1 MRYNRANFDR
11 IPDTFNRDTGLGFN
25 KDALM
30 SIRCIFT
37 PALAILALHAQAQAQ
52 VDPAPVKLGGFE
64 LIPTLSVD
72 ELYDDNITMAN
83 DKTAYT
89 KAIKSWVTVV
99 APELQ
104 VGFKTDKSEYNLG
117 YKLVVGHYS
126 SSRDDDYVDHFTNA
140 DAAWQLNGRN
150 KVAVRGHYDR
160 AHEDRGSDTSGII
173 AFALQEPDEYK
184 AETLGATYTFGAE
197 TTPGQVVVDIENYDK
212 EYTNH
217 RSGILS
223 TRGRD
228 RTNLKSTGT
237 FYWAVSP
244 ATKVLFE
251 AEYTDIDYSLSS
263 STRDSR
269 LLRGFMGATWDITG
283 KTTGTVKLGF
293 QDRNFNSA
301 NREDYDASSWDVE
314 MSWSP
319 KTYSTFTVSTAR
331 APYESAGLGD
341 FIDTE
346 DVTLGWQHGWNKKIT
361 SSIYVKSMTENYV
374 DSFNNRDDESINAGV
389 SLAYAIKR
397 WANIR
402 IAYDYSDRN
411 SGVDVFDF
419 DLNSYDYVRNKFTI
433 GVDLSL

>member
-1 MRYNRANFDR
+1 
-11 IPDTFNRDTGLGFN
+11 
-25 KDALM
+25 M
-30 SIRCIFT
+30 SIRFLFT
-37 PALAILALHAQAQAQ
+37 FALPILAAHTQAQ

-64 LIPTLSVD
+64 LIPTISVD
-72 ELYDDNITMAN
+72 ELHDDNITMAN

-89 KAIKSWVTVV
+89 QAIESWVTVA

-117 YKLVVGHYS
+117 YKLVAGRYS

-140 DAAWQLNGRN
+140 DATWNLNRRN
-150 KVAVRGHYDR
+150 KVSVRGNYDR

-197 TTPGQVVVDIENYDK
+197 TTPGQVVVDIEHYDK

-237 FYWAVSP
+237 FYWAVSS
-244 ATKVLFE
+244 ATKVLVE

-269 LLRGFMGATWDITG
+269 LMRGFVGATWDITG

-293 QDRNFNSA
+293 QDRDFDSE
-301 NREDYDASSWDVE
+301 NREDYDGSSWDVA

-319 KTYSTFTVSTAR
+319 KTYSTFTLSTAR
-331 APYESAGLGD
+331 TPYESAGLGD

-346 DVTLGWQHGWNKKIT
+346 DITLGWKHGWNEKLI
-361 SSIYVKSMTENYV
+361 SSIYVKAMNENYV
-374 DSFNNRDDESINAGV
+374 NSFNNRDDDSMNAGL

-397 WANIR
+397 WANVR
-402 IAYDYSDRN
+402 IAYDYSDRDSSAEGLN
-411 SGVDVFDF
+411 LDI
-419 DLNSYDYVRNKFTI
+419 NSYDFDRNKFTI

>member
-1 MRYNRANFDR
+1 
-11 IPDTFNRDTGLGFN
+11 
-25 KDALM
+25 M
-30 SIRCIFT
+30 SIRFLFT
-37 PALAILALHAQAQAQ
+37 FALPILAAHTEAQ

-64 LIPTLSVD
+64 LIPTISVD
-72 ELYDDNITMAN
+72 ELHDDNITMAN
-83 DKTAYT
+83 DKTTYT
-89 KAIKSWVTVV
+89 QAIESWVTVA

-117 YKLVVGHYS
+117 YKLVAGRYS

-140 DAAWQLNGRN
+140 DATWNLNRRN
-150 KVAVRGHYDR
+150 KVSVRGNYDR

-197 TTPGQVVVDIENYDK
+197 TTPGQVVVDLENYDK

-237 FYWAVSP
+237 FYWAVSS
-244 ATKVLFE
+244 ATKVLVE

-269 LLRGFMGATWDITG
+269 LMRGFVGATWDITG

-293 QDRNFNSA
+293 QDRDFDSE
-301 NREDYDASSWDVE
+301 NREDYDGSSWDVA

-319 KTYSTFTVSTAR
+319 KTYSTFTLSTAR
-331 APYESAGLGD
+331 TPYESAGLGD

-346 DVTLGWQHGWNKKIT
+346 DITLGWKHGWNEKLI
-361 SSIYVKSMTENYV
+361 SSIYVKSMNENYV
-374 DSFNNRDDESINAGV
+374 NSFNNRDDDSMNAGL

-402 IAYDYSDRN
+402 IAYDYSDRDSSAEGLN
-411 SGVDVFDF
+411 LDI
-419 DLNSYDYVRNKFTI
+419 NSYDFDRNKFTI